1 MRWRRHR
8 AGSGASHDKG
18 LWLVLLLLLVV
29 ILVPTAGLLWF
40 MNKAVENERL
50 AVRQK
55 LAAAYRGHLF
65 IVQERLADYWKEK
78 AAALEKIAGETPAS
92 AAFAH
97 AVRAGLADSVICIDA
112 RGQLLYPGLPE
123 VPKSYPGGQAAAW
136 QEAGRLEYGQRDLV
150 AAANAYGA
158 IARSAA
164 DREVAARALQAQ
176 ARCLVRAEQTG
187 AAVKL
192 VSETLGQA
200 RYRQVADLQGRLI
213 VADAELMAL
222 QLIGSSGH
230 PSHLAVAERLKQ
242 RLEDYSNPVLPS
254 AQRRFIMKEMR
265 SLPLPPGQKE
275 FPTLEAEE
283 LAARYL
289 ESPSQLSREP
299 VLRRSL
305 LPGVWQLASP
315 SGRMLALFKE
325 QNLILGMRSVMGA
338 LGAPSEVT
346 VDLTTPAEEPVGEK
360 TFRSVSAGPHLPGWH
375 LALSVNDEQALPATA
390 HKQIAAHLWIG
401 TLVIAA
407 MSMVALLIAGMIRRQ
422 MRLTRLRN
430 DLVATVTHELKTPL
444 SSMRL
449 LVDTLLDD
457 AQPDRQKVREYL
469 ELIAKENTRLSRLID
484 NFLAFSRM
492 ERNKHA
498 FEFRRIEASEVVGAA
513 VEAVRERFSV
523 QGCRFDVDLAPDLP
537 HLVADPD
544 ALVTVVLNLLDN
556 AYKYAGADKH
566 IVLRAYAEQG
576 NVCFQVEDNGVGLSP
591 RDAKKV
597 FKRFYQVDQ
606 SLSRT
611 SGGVGLG
618 LSIVEFIVAAH
629 GGRVRVTSRLG
640 HGSKFTVSIPCVPA
654 RSPAQEEALA

>member
-1 MRWRRHR
+1 
-8 AGSGASHDKG
+8 
-18 LWLVLLLLLVV
+18 
-29 ILVPTAGLLWF
+29 
-40 MNKAVENERL
+40 
-50 AVRQK
+50 
-55 LAAAYRGHLF
+55 
-65 IVQERLADYWKEK
+65 
-78 AAALEKIAGETPAS
+78 
-92 AAFAH
+92 
-97 AVRAGLADSVICIDA
+97 
-112 RGQLLYPGLPE
+112 
-123 VPKSYPGGQAAAW
+123 
-136 QEAGRLEYGQRDLV
+136 
-150 AAANAYGA
+150 
-158 IARSAA
+158 
-164 DREVAARALQAQ
+164 
-176 ARCLVRAEQTG
+176 
-187 AAVKL
+187 
-192 VSETLGQA
+192 
-200 RYRQVADLQGRLI
+200 
-213 VADAELMAL
+213 
-222 QLIGSSGH
+222 
-230 PSHLAVAERLKQ
+230 
-242 RLEDYSNPVLPS
+242 
-254 AQRRFIMKEMR
+254 
-265 SLPLPPGQKE
+265 
-275 FPTLEAEE
+275 
-283 LAARYL
+283 
-289 ESPSQLSREP
+289 
-299 VLRRSL
+299 
-305 LPGVWQLASP
+305 
-315 SGRMLALFKE
+315 
-325 QNLILGMRSVMGA
+325 
-338 LGAPSEVT
+338 
-346 VDLTTPAEEPVGEK
+346 
-360 TFRSVSAGPHLPGWH
+360 
-375 LALSVNDEQALPATA
+375 
-390 HKQIAAHLWIG
+390 
-401 TLVIAA
+401 

-457 AQPDRQKVREYL
+457 AQPDLQKVREYL

-498 FEFRRIEASEVVGAA
+498 FEFRQIEASEVVGAA